1 MILHCSAQGYTTGV
15 SVSGLCSKDVSY
27 RPVKMSLH
35 PATVKMSLQPPGSVL
50 SVLHHP
56 STAAL
61 QCNKLLCAKFMAE
74 QPYEVFV
81 VVQSVHSCPI
91 GRMLDPK
98 AGFTILLPPIKSH
111 RHRCSL
117 THYSDRI
124 RSFTK
129 SPGVRS
135 YTFQSLSHQ

>member
-1 MILHCSAQGYTTGV
+1 MTGV

-98 AGFTILLPPIKSH
+98 AGFTILLPPSNLLVILIALLVFIAE
-111 RHRCSL
+111 CFL
-117 THYSDRI
+117 VWTI
-124 RSFTK
+124 LFTK
-129 SPGVRS
+129 RLHRV
-135 YTFQSLSHQ
+135 TV